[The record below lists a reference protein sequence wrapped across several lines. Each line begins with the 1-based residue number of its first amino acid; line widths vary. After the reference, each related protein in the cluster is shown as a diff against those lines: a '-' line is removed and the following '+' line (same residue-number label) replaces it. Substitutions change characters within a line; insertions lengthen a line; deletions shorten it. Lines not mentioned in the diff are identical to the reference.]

1 MLLQLRRGFKCLLC
15 FGWKKIW
22 SKHWDLRCRQNYRN
36 PPLINSQRQILIF
49 SEPTFTFSNKLS
61 LQQKAGG
68 GDDPNTSEGTK
79 LFSTIT
85 SNHCHLIHHPFS
97 LSLSLQ
103 GADNPRTT
111 FHVHKGEFDGHT
123 MKTGLLRWLGGS
135 MTNYDPSSE
144 ARLWWGLWR
153 RLGGLSQIC
162 FQRDH
167 GDSTGGKLLLQ
178 GIFFTLISSWS
189 W

>member
-123 MKTGLLRWLGGS
+123 MKTDWYGGWEDRWPI
-135 MTNYDPSSE
+135 M
-144 ARLWWGLWR
+144 
-153 RLGGLSQIC
+153 I
-162 FQRDH
+162 
-167 GDSTGGKLLLQ
+167 LLQ
-178 GIFFTLISSWS
+178 KRDFGEGCDDGWEDCPKYVFNGTTGTQLGANFCCRVFFLP
-189 W
+189 

>member
-1 MLLQLRRGFKCLLC
+1 MLLHLRRGFKCLLC

-22 SKHWDLRCRQNYRN
+22 SKHWDLRCCQNYRN
-36 PPLINSQRQILIF
+36 PPLINSQRQTNFYFLLQ
-49 SEPTFTFSNKLS
+49 TFFAAKSRRGWWS
-61 LQQKAGG
+61 QHIWRYKAV
-68 GDDPNTSEGTK
+68 
-79 LFSTIT
+79 FTIT

-178 GIFFTLISSWS
+178 GIFLP
-189 W
+189 